1 MENKVKEENKKLEG
15 VVIEPSY
22 TREQIRTALM
32 KMFDK
37 QGIKIK
43 K

>member
-15 VVIEPSY
+15 VVIEPPY